1 MVNSLAII
9 KELQRYYYYS
19 IDIEF
24 LLDKETI
31 PIDFSELNIDNDG
44 VLEKYLLK
52 DKIIVKNQDIKGQI
66 ENLVQS
72 GRENIVVLKEDKKSI
87 NSAKKE
93 KNSNDINVKR
103 DNIAIDKNSDEIYR
117 KNELIEKI
125 NHILQNLENER
136 LKEVLR
142 YVKRKKNQK
151 NK

>member
-1 MVNSLAII
+1 MN
-9 KELQRYYYYS
+9 KG
-19 IDIEF
+19 IEIQF
-24 LLDKETI
+24 VQVKSHQEDLFNEMADTI
-31 PIDFSELNIDNDG
+31 CKKELNIDNDG

-136 LKEVLR
+136 LEEVLR